1 MESLLVVFDLQDVIG
16 LFFDDGMGDF
26 FLTAHGIDG
35 DNGAFQGKG
44 FLSVPGWR

>member
-1 MESLLVVFDLQDVIG
+1 
-16 LFFDDGMGDF
+16 MGDF

-44 FLSVPGWR
+44 FYQFRDGGDLVGLVVGFNLSQHQSDI